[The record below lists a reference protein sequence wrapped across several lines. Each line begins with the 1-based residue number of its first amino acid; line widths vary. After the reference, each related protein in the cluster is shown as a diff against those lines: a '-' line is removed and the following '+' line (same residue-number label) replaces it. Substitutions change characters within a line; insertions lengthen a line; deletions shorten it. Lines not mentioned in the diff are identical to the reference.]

1 MRAVIAKTCIVSG
14 TCEALVP
21 SLFEIDD
28 DGARVLLDPVPPEL
42 EADAADAVDQCPS
55 RALTLHP

>member
-1 MRAVIAKTCIVSG
+1 MRAVIAATCIVSG

-21 SLFEIDD
+21 QLFEVDD
-28 DGARVLLDPVPPEL
+28 TGAHVLLDPVPESL
-42 EADAADAVDQCPS
+42 VADVEDAVRQCPS